1 MDNRTALARPPLL
14 RGYIQLMV
22 AVVTPFA
29 LVGLLLIADSP
40 RDYAGAAIFGASLIL
55 AYTTSAAYHVMP
67 WNVRYRA
74 IMRRLDHSMIF
85 LFIAGTYT
93 PFTLKLLGGAWG
105 ISILSVVWG
114 LACIGITLKL
124 IAPNVPRWLGV
135 SLYITLGWVGLVPV
149 SQIAASLPIEA
160 LALMV
165 AGGLLYSVGGIFY
178 MARWPDPFP
187 RVFGFHEVFHSMVAL
202 ASVMFYFVVADY
214 VLPF

>member
-1 MDNRTALARPPLL
+1 MNSRIALAKPPLL
-14 RGYIQLMV
+14 RGYIHLVV

-40 RDYAGAAIFGASLIL
+40 RDYAGAAIFGSSLIL
-55 AYTTSAAYHVMP
+55 VYTTSAAYHVMP

-93 PFTLKLLGGAWG
+93 PFTLKLLGNAWG

-114 LACIGITLKL
+114 LASVGIALKL

-135 SLYITLGWVGLVPV
+135 SLYIALGWVGLVPAT
-149 SQIAASLPIEA
+149 QIAASLPFEA
-160 LALMV
+160 LMLMI
-165 AGGLLYSVGGIFY
+165 AGGLLYSVGGVFY
-178 MARWPDPFP
+178 MMRWPDPFP
-187 RVFGFHEVFHSMVAL
+187 RVFGFHEIFHSMVAL
-202 ASVMFYFVVADY
+202 ASVIFYFVVADY
-214 VLPF
+214 VLPI